1 MAKLLQV
8 DFGFNGPFGKEMANA
23 LVELAESI
31 NYEPGMLWKIWTE
44 NEKDKLGGGIYLF
57 EDETSAQAYLEM
69 HTARL
74 QRMGIREVR
83 GRIFDIN
90 PALTDINNGPVVS
103 SQKIM
108 TKKMAR

>member
-44 NEKDKLGGGIYLF
+44 NEKDKLGEAFICSK
-57 EDETSAQAYLEM
+57 TKPVHK
-69 HTARL
+69 HT
-74 QRMGIREVR
+74 
-83 GRIFDIN
+83 
-90 PALTDINNGPVVS
+90 
-103 SQKIM
+103 
-108 TKKMAR
+108 